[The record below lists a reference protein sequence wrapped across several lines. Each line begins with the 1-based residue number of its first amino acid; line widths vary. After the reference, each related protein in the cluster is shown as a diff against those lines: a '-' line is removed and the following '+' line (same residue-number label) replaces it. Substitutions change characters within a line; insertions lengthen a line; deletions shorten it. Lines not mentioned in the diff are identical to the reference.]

1 MLLYHFTSHDPRD
14 SVIVTG
20 FMFADNLAR
29 LGDIDKAI
37 AAHRQGVDGV
47 RKYGVDSGYLA
58 RVKSNL

>member
-1 MLLYHFTSHDPRD
+1 
-14 SVIVTG
+14 
-20 FMFADNLAR
+20 MFADNLAR